1 MLQDPLFRESYA
13 PNGTLL
19 GLGDTCYRK
28 RFANTLE
35 TLAREGAD
43 AFYSGP
49 MAVNIA
55 AAAYARG
62 GILSTADLANYTAL
76 LRTPAV
82 RLRVIRRSPAPC

>member
-1 MLQDPLFRESYA
+1 M
-13 PNGTLL
+13 L

-49 MAVNIA
+49 IAVNTA

-82 RLRVIRRSPAPC
+82 RLHVPRRYPVLC